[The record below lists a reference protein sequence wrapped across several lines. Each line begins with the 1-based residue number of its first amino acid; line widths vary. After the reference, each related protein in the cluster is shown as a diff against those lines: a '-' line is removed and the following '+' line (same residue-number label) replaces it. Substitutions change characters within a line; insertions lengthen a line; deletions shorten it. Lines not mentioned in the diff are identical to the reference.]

1 MNATDP
7 SLHIED
13 PLATKFLTKGEDIMD
28 MVHEYRDLLCGS
40 TLDDF
45 PGLSSDYV
53 NTTLQRNNQV
63 MHYNALTTLILEARI
78 KRDASQHIQAT
89 LGSEE
94 AMPISTE
101 MPALAVSIKSN
112 YLSHTPQM
120 LERRLTHSPARSR
133 CRESAFLLC
142 GTSNQPQ
149 QGG

>member
-13 PLATKFLTKGEDIMD
+13 SLTAKLLTKGKDIMD
-28 MVHEYRDLLCGS
+28 MVYKYRDLLCGS

-45 PGLSSDYV
+45 PALSNDYI

-78 KRDASQHIQAT
+78 KRDASQHTQVT

-94 AMPISTE
+94 AMPINTE
-101 MPALAVSIKSN
+101 IPALAVSIKSN

-120 LERRLTHSPARSR
+120 LERRLTHSPAHLSKVAKAWLKLPGL
-133 CRESAFLLC
+133 SKSFK
-142 GTSNQPQ
+142 
-149 QGG
+149 GG